1 MSTPVRT
8 LLLIVSGLIWAGA
21 SVAEDVPPAAGGN
34 EASGSAKPAWLSLVG
49 SVGAGW
55 DSNILLEPDVNPTAS
70 DINGLGVSAD
80 LKVGFRVWNR
90 PELGQRITLS
100 VDGGLAVYPSNH
112 EADLGRFGGAISGT
126 AKLGSF
132 DPGIY
137 AGAHR
142 YWLDGETVANA
153 YGLNPYLA
161 KIWASHVGVLTL
173 GANWLDY
180 PDEDERSGLL
190 ASLEYRHWFLLS
202 PREVSRR
209 IEVGLRGVNYGA
221 DSDEESFVGAVPF
234 TGALYRIGAGQRL
247 GTVDVAGRVS
257 YEWRNYSDADDT
269 QGIIT
274 LAGSADVWVCRVA
287 SVGVFAV
294 YTDRSSD
301 IIANEYDRTQVGARA
316 TVQW

>member
-8 LLLIVSGLIWAGA
+8 LLIIASSLIWAG
-21 SVAEDVPPAAGGN
+21 SITAEDAPTATEGGGGT
-34 EASGSAKPAWLSLVG
+34 SSKPAWLSLVG

-55 DSNILLEPDVNPTAS
+55 DSNILLEPAVNPTSS
-70 DINGLGVSAD
+70 DISGAGLSAD
-80 LKVGFRVWNR
+80 LKVGFRVLNR
-90 PELGQRITLS
+90 PEVGQRITLS
-100 VDGGLAVYPSNH
+100 VDGGIAVYPDNH

-126 AKLGSF
+126 AKLGGF

-142 YWLDGETVANA
+142 YWLDGETVANT

-161 KIWASHVGVLTL
+161 KIWTNHVGVLTL

-180 PDEDERSGLL
+180 PEEEDRSGLL
-190 ASLEYRHWFLLS
+190 ASLEYRHWFLLA
-202 PREVSRR
+202 PRVVTRR
-209 IEVGLRGVNYGA
+209 IEVGLRGVDYSA
-221 DSDEESFVGAVPF
+221 DSDVESFVGVVPF
-234 TGALYRIGAGQRL
+234 AGALYRIGQGQRL

-269 QGIIT
+269 QGITT
-274 LAGSADVWVCRVA
+274 LAASADLWVCRVTA
-287 SVGVFAV
+287 VGLYVV
-294 YTDRSSD
+294 YTDRTSD
-301 IIANEYDRTQVGARA
+301 LVANEYDRTQVGARA